1 MKRVLVSSLALAM
14 MFVCAASLRA
24 EEAKKEAKAGEWTGT
39 IESKEGALTLKVKD
53 ASYKL
58 VAAEKAEDVKH
69 HFEKLAKEAKGEF
82 VVKGTLS
89 DDGKSIT
96 VEKIHAAGKKEGHE
110 HKTEGKSE
118 AK

>member
-1 MKRVLVSSLALAM
+1 MKRILVSSLAVAVL
-14 MFVCAASLRA
+14 FVFTASLRA
-24 EEAKKEAKAGEWTGT
+24 EEAKKEAKSGEWTGT
-39 IESKEGALTLKVKD
+39 IEKDKDGVLSLKVKD

-58 VAAEKAEDVKH
+58 VAGEKAEDVKNQL
-69 HFEKLAKEAKGEF
+69 EKLAKEAKGEY

-110 HKTEGKSE
+110 HKTEGK
-118 AK
+118 